1 MVLFRLANLCKT
13 HIRAVIEISFLM
25 LDPHLSHI
33 FDYRLK
39 TFRRRAFI
47 SDHLL
52 IMPLRSTVTVVSEF
66 SAVYNSCVL
75 ICLQQERSRGATL

>member
-25 LDPHLSHI
+25 LDPHLSHL

-52 IMPLRSTVTVVSEF
+52 MPLRSTVTVVLEF
-66 SAVYNSCVL
+66 SAVCNIFVPMSSAREV
-75 ICLQQERSRGATL
+75 